1 MPDPPDAAVV
11 STRPPAS
18 VAALLAASCLVL
30 LALLVPHSADAR
42 PSRPGTQVGK
52 LVRGTHK
59 APAAGGAFAAAARRH
74 AGRSRKGRRPAA
86 AKTPAT
92 TTNVPLFG
100 AHVDGDVYGGNLAK
114 TDALEQQLGR
124 RIAISHWYQNWGG
137 GDWIRAVHPELI
149 KAVADSGRTPLLT
162 WEPWNPD
169 RYGQEQSDFS
179 LRRLAGGAYD
189 DYIIEWADGL
199 KATGTTV
206 FLRTMHEMNG
216 GWYPWGTGVNGND
229 ATQYKAA
236 WRHIVD
242 LFRSR
247 GADNVRFVWCPLVDS
262 VPNKPGNLI
271 EDYYP
276 GTRYVDVLSLDG
288 YNWGAKQPQNGGW
301 RSFKQVF
308 GGAYDRLAKL
318 GPQPIW
324 IAEVGSAP
332 EGGNKAAWVR
342 DMWKAA
348 ARMPQLKAIVW
359 FDVDKEEDWRAAPD
373 ADVAAAFKG

>member
-1 MPDPPDAAVV
+1 M
-11 STRPPAS
+11 
-18 VAALLAASCLVL
+18 
-30 LALLVPHSADAR
+30 LVPHSADAR
-42 PSRPGTQVGK
+42 SAKPVRQYGK
-52 LVRGTHK
+52 ILRSTHK
-59 APAAGGAFAAAARRH
+59 APKSSRVFASAAARRK
-74 AGRSRKGRRPAA
+74 KGRKPAA
-86 AKTPAT
+86 AKTPSTTPAT
-92 TTNVPLFG
+92 TNNVPLFG

-114 TDALEQQLGR
+114 TDALEQTLGR
-124 RIAISHWYQNWGG
+124 RISISHWYQNWGG

-169 RYGQEQSDFS
+169 DFGKDQPDFG
-179 LRRLAGGAYD
+179 LRRIASGAYD
-189 DYIIEWADGL
+189 DYITQWADGL

-206 FLRTMHEMNG
+206 YLRTMHEMNG

-242 LFRSR
+242 VFRSR
-247 GADNVRFVWCPLVDS
+247 GADNVKFVWCPLVDS
-262 VPNKPGNLI
+262 VPDKPGNQL

-276 GTRYVDVLSLDG
+276 GKSYVDVLSLDG
-288 YNWGAKQPQNGGW
+288 YNWGTNQPANGGW

-308 GGAYDRLAKL
+308 GDAYNRLTKL

-324 IAEVGSAP
+324 IAEVGSAAQ
-332 EGGNKAAWVR
+332 GGDKAGWVR
-342 DMWKAA
+342 DMWKTA

-359 FDVDKEEDWRAAPD
+359 FDVDKEEDWRAG
-373 ADVAAAFKG
+373 ADPTVAAAFKG